1 MTFRKRLLPEMA
13 RDTRENPGFRREDQ
27 IDDLFGAAYPNPQRS
42 GCPKKD
48 SLRSAARKE
57 LPIEH
62 AVYDHLSQCSEC
74 YKEFRAY
81 QQASAH
87 STWVRAA
94 IAAAAVF
101 AVVAIG
107 GIYAGRAFN
116 IRPWSSGTESVRLD
130 YSNESVTRSEA
141 GEPERP
147 TGTLPRKKLDLMILL
162 PVGSEPG
169 AYELRLVG
177 STGQVLVHRSMNGRM
192 EDFELRLRTNLDL
205 RSLSRGSYLLEIR
218 RPGEDWDR
226 HPVLIR

>member
-1 MTFRKRLLPEMA
+1 MSSGRKPVGMRGTPYNTLSIA
-13 RDTRENPGFRREDQ
+13 RGDHT
-27 IDDLFGAAYPNPQRS
+27 QRAQ
-42 GCPKKD
+42 
-48 SLRSAARKE
+48 LA
-57 LPIEH
+57 
-62 AVYDHLSQCSEC
+62 EC
-74 YKEFRAY
+74 NKEFRAY